1 MLPLFF
7 ACIVFGLY
15 RWLRWING
23 QLHKCIA
30 TDSIKTYLIDH
41 GPWACYQ
48 QTMHRMPWQN
58 IFTPFHSLLS
68 PPFFVETSKMS
79 YNMHAFSLLHLHN
92 TRVFG
97 FDGRI
102 ADICVWL
109 SQCDPY
115 TEKTIRHF
123 NDGVSSARLDLP
135 KVRYAYFMLILE
147 MKGIFYSLSTIPS
160 LLFPFINARS

>member
-1 MLPLFF
+1 MVHEFVTNKQCIECHDKTYSPLFT
-7 ACIVFGLY
+7 L
-15 RWLRWING
+15 
-23 QLHKCIA
+23 
-30 TDSIKTYLIDH
+30 
-41 GPWACYQ
+41 CY
-48 QTMHRMPWQN
+48 P
-58 IFTPFHSLLS
+58 P